1 MALEQNLAHAAP
13 SPERLAQLLAGTR
26 YRALALLGRGA
37 QGLVVDAEHIALG
50 KPVVIKVM
58 QGKHGL
64 DPRLA
69 ERMQLEAQVLARLSS
84 PHLVAVHDVGA
95 LIDGRPYFVMDKLRG
110 RTVKAEVRAR
120 GPLPV
125 AEAIEIARQV
135 LVGLGTVH
143 RAGLVHRDVKPDN
156 VFLCDAE
163 PGKPPLVKLLD
174 FGIAKVVPNAQGS
187 VVGALAPTV
196 NGIAIGTPRFL
207 SPEQACGNP
216 VDGRADLYATG
227 VLLFWML
234 TGKDP
239 FAHHTAVS
247 DVLLAHV
254 TEPAPRVAKLAPSPV
269 PAALEHAI
277 ARALQKLPE
286 QRFASAKDFED
297 ELAAVVREEHAANAA
312 SDVATLRMGG
322 SSTPPGSAA
331 GKTAVMV
338 GGGTVRM
345 VNAAG
350 RPLAKPAGRSAE
362 GAPLARFLRTAP
374 ARPVVS
380 WLGAAALVAAAF
392 AGLTVLLLL
401 AARLAGFLK

>member
-1 MALEQNLAHAAP
+1 MAFEQHPTHAPP
-13 SPERLAQLLAGTR
+13 SAETLAQLLAGTK
-26 YRALALLGRGA
+26 YRALGLLGKGA
-37 QGLVVDAEHIALG
+37 QGVVVDAEHIALG
-50 KPVVIKVM
+50 KPVVIKVL

-64 DPRLA
+64 DARLA
-69 ERMQLEAQVLARLSS
+69 ERMQLEAQALARLSS

-95 LIDGRPYFVMDKLRG
+95 LIDGRPFFVMDKLWG
-110 RTVKAEVRAR
+110 RTLKAEVRAR

-125 AEAIEIARQV
+125 AEAIEVARQV

-156 VFLCDAE
+156 VFLCETEA
-163 PGKPPLVKLLD
+163 GKPPLVKLLD
-174 FGIAKVVPNAQGS
+174 FGIAKVVPGTHGS
-187 VVGALAPTV
+187 VVNALAPTV

-216 VDGRADLYATG
+216 VDARADLYAAG

-239 FAHHTAVS
+239 FAHHTALS

-254 TEPAPRVAKLAPSPV
+254 TEPAPLLADVAPTAV
-269 PAALEHAI
+269 PAALDKAI
-277 ARALQKLPE
+277 RKAMQKLPE
-286 QRFASAKDFED
+286 HRFASAKDFED
-297 ELAAVVREEHAANAA
+297 ALAAVHVEDAEDGR
-312 SDVATLRMGG
+312 SDAATLRMGRP
-322 SSTPPGSAA
+322 SPPHHAA
-331 GKTAVMV
+331 GKTAVIAA
-338 GGGTVRM
+338 GGTIRM
-345 VNAAG
+345 SDA
-350 RPLAKPAGRSAE
+350 R
-362 GAPLARFLRTAP
+362 GAPLANPAAASAERPTAP
-374 ARPVVS
+374 AFPQVPTPRPVVS